1 MTTVVAGRQLMKA
14 IKLAVWGFIMATL
27 MATAVTGCVARA
39 GVRPV
44 RGTVIVR

>member
-1 MTTVVAGRQLMKA
+1 MKT
-14 IKLAVWGFIMATL
+14 IKLGLWGLIMATL
-27 MATAVTGCVARA
+27 MATAMTGCVARA